1 MLSLDEGAAAPK
13 TEPQKGKQM
22 SKYDYDV
29 VQLVDAVP
37 RQDESHRHP
46 VKISPDEMAKN
57 LSRLLKPLGPD
68 SYKVAIVDD
77 DQSYAAFVAATYET
91 RKIVGDKTTEL
102 MHLFQQTIKHPK
114 ASPPKHLVLVTED
127 PQLAAVCQMLL
138 PETKISIWANSVT
151 APRELRESHHH
162 FQPLEDLMP
171 DLKIVQIDVRIDLEN
186 IFIGLV
192 KIGWRP
198 NLSELVSAIHRALEK
213 QCGGEVVATTGYAD
227 FDELN
232 RHHGGSRKNWQREL
246 TLAGA
251 ESRYVVSQHGKNTA
265 DMKIASDIST
275 LVEHSSTAGVIDVIG
290 LATMDRDFRHVVEK
304 VKQRGKRVIIVS
316 LKDGLSRELEAVAD
330 VCYLDDYLTLPQR
343 NGDQSKPA
351 PQHEDVSLMLKV
363 AAWMHRHRWRRAYR
377 NQLDQE
383 FGYATESLA
392 KLTAAGLL
400 VPTPDSP
407 IDRQG
412 QARALEFNPNN
423 PSAQA
428 AYYLARWIPER
439 IDFCLNRRQMPHVDT
454 HYLAIGMTNDRT
466 LRQLAIAQSRA
477 AAENWLNAAA
487 KAGLVVASEQPHPL
501 EPTKVITVWALPQTN
516 AEAVNDARVVDA
528 TPETA
533 VATPTAVVEDAVT
546 SEQVSVVSATIESNA
561 SEDAL
566 AAEVIQLI
574 TPAATTVTSSHLRH
588 LLTHGLSD
596 DELTTMLFDHFRDVH
611 RKFEGTPKTE
621 RIQALIDYVERRNQ
635 QLGLLAAIREMN
647 PVLVAEPAAQSLA
660 A

>member
-1 MLSLDEGAAAPK
+1 
-13 TEPQKGKQM
+13 M

-29 VQLVDAVP
+29 VQLVDAVQ
-37 RQDESHRHP
+37 RQDEIHRHA
-46 VKISPDEMAKN
+46 VKLSPDEMAKN

-114 ASPPKHLVLVTED
+114 ASPPKQLVLVTED

-151 APRELRESHHH
+151 APRELRESHYH

-192 KIGWRP
+192 NGGWRP

-232 RHHGGSRKNWQREL
+232 RHHGGARKNWQREL

-316 LKDGLSRELEAVAD
+316 LKTGLSRELEAVAE

-343 NGDQSKPA
+343 NGENSVPA
-351 PQHEDVSLMLKV
+351 PEREDVSLMLKV
-363 AAWMHRHRWRRAYR
+363 ASWMHRHRWRRAYR
-377 NQLDQE
+377 DQLDQE

-392 KLTAAGLL
+392 KLSAAGWL

-407 IDRQG
+407 VDRQG
-412 QARALEFNPNN
+412 RARALEFNPDN

-428 AYYLARWIPER
+428 AYYLARWIPDR
-439 IDFCLNRRQMPHVDT
+439 IHSCLKRMPYVDSR
-454 HYLAIGMTNDRT
+454 YLAIGMAGDRM
-466 LRQLAIAQSRA
+466 LSELGIAQSRA
-477 AAENWLNAAA
+477 AAENWLDAAA
-487 KAGLVVASEQPHPL
+487 HAGLIVASEQQHPL
-501 EPTKVITVWALPQTN
+501 TAAKAITVWTLPTANGEEANATPN
-516 AEAVNDARVVDA
+516 AEAANDRAIVDA
-528 TPETA
+528 AAETV
-533 VATPTAVVEDAVT
+533 VATPTAVVEDVVAA
-546 SEQVSVVSATIESNA
+546 EQVAVVSATTETKA
-561 SEDAL
+561 SEDAIST
-566 AAEVIQLI
+566 EVIHTI
-574 TPAATTVTSSHLRH
+574 TPAATNVPSSRLRQ

-596 DELTTMLFDHFRDVH
+596 DELTTMLFDHYREVH

-621 RIQALIDYVERRNQ
+621 RIQAVIDYVERRNQ

-647 PVLVAEPAAQSLA
+647 PVVVDEPTAQLLA

>member
-1 MLSLDEGAAAPK
+1 
-13 TEPQKGKQM
+13 M

-37 RQDESHRHP
+37 RQNDIHRHA
-46 VKISPDEMAKN
+46 KISPDEMAKN

-77 DQSYAAFVAATYET
+77 DQSYAAYVAAAYET

-114 ASPPKHLVLVTED
+114 ASPPKQLVLVSED
-127 PQLAAVCQMLL
+127 PQLAAVCQTLL
-138 PETKISIWANSVT
+138 PETKIQIWANSVT

-162 FQPLEDLMP
+162 FQPLEELIT

-192 KIGWRP
+192 NIGWRP
-198 NLSELVSAIHRALEK
+198 NLSELVGAIRRALEK

-316 LKDGLSRELEAVAD
+316 LKNGLSRELEAVAE
-330 VCYLDDYLTLPQR
+330 VCYLDDYLTLPNVKDSDAR
-343 NGDQSKPA
+343 
-351 PQHEDVSLMLKV
+351 PQHEDVTLMMKI
-363 AAWMHRHRWRRAYR
+363 AAWMHQHRWRRAYR
-377 NQLDQE
+377 DQLDQE
-383 FGYATESLA
+383 FGRAAESLG
-392 KLTAAGLL
+392 KLMTDGWL

-407 IDRQG
+407 VDRQG
-412 QARALEFNPNN
+412 RARALEFNPDN

-439 IDFCLNRRQMPHVDT
+439 IHYSLKRMPYVDT
-454 HYLAIGMTNDRT
+454 RYLAIGMTGDRT
-466 LRQLAIAQSRA
+466 LNGLGIAQSRV

-487 KAGLVVASEQPHPL
+487 KAGIVVANEQPHPQA
-501 EPTKVITVWALPQTN
+501 PAKQITVWTLPTPN
-516 AEAVNDARVVDA
+516 SDAANDPVVVDA
-528 TPETA
+528 SDNTV
-533 VATPTAVVEDAVT
+533 VAASTAVVEDVVAT
-546 SEQVSVVSATIESNA
+546 EQVSAASATAGTEVP
-561 SEDAL
+561 DA
-566 AAEVIQLI
+566 AVGAEGIQMI
-574 TPAATTVTSSHLRH
+574 TPESTSVSSSLLRRV
-588 LLTHGLSD
+588 LTHGLSD
-596 DELTTMLFDHFRDVH
+596 DELTTILFDHFRGVH
-611 RKFEGTPKTE
+611 RKFEGAPKVE
-621 RIQALIDYVERRNQ
+621 RIQALLDYVETRKQ
-635 QLGLLAAIREMN
+635 QDGLLAAIREIN
-647 PVLVAEPAAQSLA
+647 PILVAEPEAQLLA